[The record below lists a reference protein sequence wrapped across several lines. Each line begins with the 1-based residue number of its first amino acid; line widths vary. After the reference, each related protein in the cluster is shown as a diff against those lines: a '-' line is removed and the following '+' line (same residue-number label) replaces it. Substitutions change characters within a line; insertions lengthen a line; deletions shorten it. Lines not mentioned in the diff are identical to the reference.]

1 MEYLYV
7 LAKKWRYFLFLSFL
21 KGKKKRKKS
30 GNQMKS
36 KRNCRMILMRY
47 NEIEYKLR

>member
-7 LAKKWRYFLFLSFL
+7 LAKKLGYFLLLSFL
-21 KGKKKRKKS
+21 EEKKKRKKS

-36 KRNCRMILMRY
+36 KRNCRMTLMRY

>member
-1 MEYLYV
+1 MEYLHI
-7 LAKKWRYFLFLSFL
+7 LAKKLGYFVFLSFL
-21 KGKKKRKKS
+21 EGKKEEEKN

-36 KRNCRMILMRY
+36 KRNCRMILIRY

>member
-1 MEYLYV
+1 MEYLHV

-21 KGKKKRKKS
+21 KEKKKRKKS